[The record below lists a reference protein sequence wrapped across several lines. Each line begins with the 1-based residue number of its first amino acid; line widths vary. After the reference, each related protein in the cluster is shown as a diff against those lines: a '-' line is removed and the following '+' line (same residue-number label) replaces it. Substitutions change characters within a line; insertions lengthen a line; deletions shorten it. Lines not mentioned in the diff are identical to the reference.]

1 MGSFAEQARKFY
13 KVPGSRGQKL
23 ALIIVISEL
32 MVGGG
37 CTQGPGD
44 YLFSTEGLA
53 KGYRPCPRPGAG
65 AIRSRDL
72 TD

>member
-1 MGSFAEQARKFY
+1 MGSFAEQAGKFY
-13 KVPGSRGQKL
+13 KVPGSRGQKV
-23 ALIIVISEL
+23 ALMILVSEL

-53 KGYRPCPRPGAG
+53 KDYGPCSRAGAG
-65 AIRSRDL
+65 SIRSRDL
-72 TD
+72 ID